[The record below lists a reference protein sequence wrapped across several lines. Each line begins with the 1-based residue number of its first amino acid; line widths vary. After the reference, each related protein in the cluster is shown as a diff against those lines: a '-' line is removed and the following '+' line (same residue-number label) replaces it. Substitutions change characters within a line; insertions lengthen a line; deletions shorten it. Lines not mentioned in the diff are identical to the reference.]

1 MSIDNVSKLKE
12 WYKYYHRLCTCY
24 KWKYKKFKRARLSP
38 NMASALLVVSGGI
51 AGGATANPNALG
63 CISGPGILIQGYI
76 KNSGINNKLV
86 MCRFA
91 YTTYK
96 KVLTQIRSYQ
106 RGLSYDE
113 KAFLDEVRDDI
124 VTDLCPTVS
133 SMSSE
138 YDKKYG
144 NI

>member
-24 KWKYKKFKRARLSP
+24 KWKYKKFKRARLSL

-51 AGGATANPNALG
+51 AGGATANPIVLG
-63 CISGPGILIQGYI
+63 SISGPGILIQGYI
-76 KNSGINNKLV
+76 KNSVINNKLV

-96 KVLTQIRSYQ
+96 KVLTQIRSYL
-106 RGLSYDE
+106 RGLSYE
-113 KAFLDEVRDDI
+113 GYLPKRAIL
-124 VTDLCPTVS
+124 
-133 SMSSE
+133 
-138 YDKKYG
+138 
-144 NI
+144 

>member
-1 MSIDNVSKLKE
+1 MREGHKLINHISSDLSIDNVSKLKE
-12 WYKYYHRLCTCY
+12 WYKYYHRLCTYY
-24 KWKYKKFKRARLSP
+24 KWKYKKFKK
-38 NMASALLVVSGGI
+38 V
-51 AGGATANPNALG
+51 
-63 CISGPGILIQGYI
+63 
-76 KNSGINNKLV
+76 
-86 MCRFA
+86 A

-96 KVLTQIRSYQ
+96 KVLTQIRSYL

-113 KAFLDEVRDDI
+113 KAFLDEVRVMDDI